1 MILANSGFVNVLL
14 MRTDRDYFNCF
25 TPMHSILVSAP
36 AAVREIRQV
45 LEKRFPSTIF
55 AVRLED
61 PTLDSKDLRGVDV
74 VWTSGPSREEVED
87 VLDIFQGVRWDPRSG
102 ELDSRSHF
110 MVSPGGELVEVF
122 YNVDYIFCNGPS
134 ASVLES

>member
-1 MILANSGFVNVLL
+1 
-14 MRTDRDYFNCF
+14 
-25 TPMHSILVSAP
+25 MHSILVSAQ
-36 AAVREIRQV
+36 AAVQEIREL

-74 VWTSGPSREEVED
+74 VWISGPSREDVED

-102 ELDSRSHF
+102 ELDGRSHF
-110 MVSPGGELVEVF
+110 MVSPSGELVEVF

-134 ASVLES
+134 TSVLEP